1 MSEKRND
8 MILDARNESIN
19 INGFDCDYISFGK
32 GKDPL
37 IMLPG
42 VGDGFKTAKGV
53 ALPFALMYRCFAES
67 FRVYVFSRR
76 NDMPEGFTTADM
88 ADDLDDI
95 MEALGIWP
103 ASVFGVSQGGMIAQ
117 QMAIRHPDKVSS
129 LVLAVTASRP
139 NDIMRE
145 SLETWI
151 GMADRDDYKGIMLDT
166 AERSYTGD
174 YLERARMINWMIA
187 AAKPKDYTRFRILC
201 RSCLDHDVFDDLH
214 KISCPALIIGADQD
228 KVLGTA
234 ASEEMQGMIPNSQL
248 YMYEGYSHGV
258 YEQAKDFNSRVLRFL
273 MRQKIGICGNTEEK
287 ITVGEGTGYPLN
299 GALTLPHDV
308 SKPVPAVVMVHG
320 SGPSNMDEKVGK
332 LTPFKDLAEG
342 LAAHG
347 IASLRYDKRTYAHA
361 GRIKK
366 LKGGITVKEETI
378 EDAVLAVRLL
388 KDDPRIDPDQIYIL
402 GHSMGAML
410 APRIDAEGADVKG
423 LIMMAGT
430 PYRLEEIVL
439 RQLKQAGE
447 ERSVL
452 KYVVGIENRIFSRKF
467 GNLYSMSDEEAKE
480 KKFAGGIPLYYFKE
494 MGRKTAAD
502 YLLENSKP
510 VLIMQGGKDFQV
522 LANEDFA
529 SFRQLLAGRSNTF
542 FKLYPELDHA
552 FVYAICDDITK
563 ASKEY
568 NVERHIGK
576 EVIKDIADFINRS

>member
-1 MSEKRND
+1 MNEKRND

-95 MEALGIWP
+95 MEALGIGP

-174 YLERARMINWMIA
+174 YLERARMINGMIA

-320 SGPSNMDEKVGK
+320 SGPSNMDEKVGE